1 MLPSAIRLYREIGYS
16 PFTRIRRPRVPK
28 TAFPLGL
35 CSSRRNRILPAGLGF
50 RLPAFLSTFRPI
62 RKAELSSRE
71 SAVTRIPTSAQPKRT
86 FRPLVGS
93 SVPRV
98 PTSTSTPWDKTT
110 LHPIHKD
117 RKQNFQFPTLHNR
130 CAYIPPKLPC
140 PMPFISLALHRPTG
154 RNIHTGFP
162 QIVKRGSRA
171 EYKPASS
178 K

>member
-1 MLPSAIRLYREIGYS
+1 MFLSAIHLHRKIGYA
-16 PFTRIRRPRVPK
+16 PLVRIGRPRVPK
-28 TAFPLGL
+28 TVFPPGL
-35 CSSRRNRILPAGLGF
+35 CGFRRSHILPTSLGF

-62 RKAELSSRE
+62 RKAELSGCE
-71 SAVTRIPTSAQPKRT
+71 SAVTRIPASAQPKRT

-110 LHPIHKD
+110 LHPIHTAPKEYF
-117 RKQNFQFPTLHNR
+117 RFRTLHNR
-130 CAYIPPKLPC
+130 CAYTPPKLPC
-140 PMPFISLALHRPTG
+140 PMPFISLALHPPRG

-171 EYKPASS
+171 AYRTSSS